1 MKMTKQIQLR
11 WMFDSEKYDFISELQ
26 KAVKRE
32 FSGQAD
38 MNTEL
43 LCTQDDVFLYAK
55 QHQLAKKLLGTY
67 SPTRFDDTRDGDY
80 LLAEN
85 GKFVLYTQERGNRF
99 PFKSF
104 ESETAADEWLLTQN
118 NHSDEALL
126 EHIKR
131 QFNWYIKK

>member
-26 KAVKRE
+26 KAAKRE

-67 SPTRFDDTRDGDY
+67 SPKRFDDTHDGDY

-99 PFKSF
+99 PITSF
-104 ESETAADEWLLTQN
+104 ESESAADEWLLTQN
-118 NHSDEALL
+118 NYSDEALL